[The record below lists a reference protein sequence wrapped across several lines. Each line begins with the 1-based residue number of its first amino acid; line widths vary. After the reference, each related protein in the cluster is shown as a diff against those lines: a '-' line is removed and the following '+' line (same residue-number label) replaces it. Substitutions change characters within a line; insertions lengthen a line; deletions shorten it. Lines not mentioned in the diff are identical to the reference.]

1 MTNEFT
7 EGENKDFTKVTLNV
21 PVKLLKQFKTI
32 ADLNHYSRVGA
43 MLEAM
48 RRFIDDS
55 TPDGYNEPDQI
66 KTYWRQMMDSM
77 LEISQD
83 PKYQQL
89 NPQQQQLLV
98 QQHQATNQASG
109 YTPPTEDEIRKNR
122 KKRSKK

>member
-32 ADLNHYSRVGA
+32 ADLNHYSRVAA

-83 PKYQQL
+83 PKYAQLNSQQHQQMQQQL
-89 NPQQQQLLV
+89 QDQQQQMI
-98 QQHQATNQASG
+98 NM
-109 YTPPTEDEIRKNR
+109 PPPSEDEFR
-122 KKRSKK
+122 KKHTKK

>member
-32 ADLNHYSRVGA
+32 ADLNHYSRVAA

-83 PKYQQL
+83 PKYAQL
-89 NPQQQQLLV
+89 NSQQQQQMQQQL
-98 QQHQATNQASG
+98 QDQHQQMINM
-109 YTPPTEDEIRKNR
+109 PPPSEDEFR
-122 KKRSKK
+122 KKRAKK